1 MKCSLGYCKLR
12 AAPKMCERGEALK
25 RELQNNNQ
33 EGTLA
38 DGDSNANDIQKE
50 DGGRMADSGSLSHE
64 KVIIWGPDSHCD
76 DPELAE
82 FEMLECQE
90 LEAYLVEDG
99 EDFVGLTDRKDVQ
112 VPPLSCSK
120 DTVKQAAFNM
130 NSLHGAAEQES
141 ESTEVSRTE
150 MNSDADVFVS
160 CLSTISTVDNAMDTP
175 GRAQTADSSKEAS
188 VKACQRADDP
198 SHTSRKSTIKQ
209 KDVDMNLN
217 SAVQAGDFV
226 SEVCKNIAV
235 VMCTGVTDECSGNN
249 NQGSDAG
256 STISERETEHKV
268 LATAQK
274 SHDESSTKMN
284 KSTQADEATDANY
297 SRYKT
302 KGTQLSLESKAVKK
316 QGSFDNSLKK
326 QNSFDKSCKKQPS
339 FEGTFKKQH
348 SFDNTLKKQ
357 GSFEN
362 STSTSLE
369 RRKPWGSPSRPAAP
383 TSPKTTSSSPKRC
396 PPGSPA
402 KVQGLRSLSFERSDF
417 TRGLNQTAKLSA
429 KTSLSGIPKPVI
441 PQQKDPEP
449 TKSSP
454 PQKPKSIRP
463 KIITYVRKSPQAKP
477 QGTDGQLE
485 ASTLPLTSYP
495 SPPAHKDL
503 KVGAQPKSALV
514 LCSSNSLFDKYR
526 QEMQKTGLHPPGMV
540 VTGIK
545 PPSSIKPQRLDR
557 KSDSFHEDMPEKCLQ
572 EVRNGLFQI
581 LR

>member
-1 MKCSLGYCKLR
+1 
-12 AAPKMCERGEALK
+12 MCERGEALK

-50 DGGRMADSGSLSHE
+50 DGGRTADSDSLSHE
-64 KVIIWGPDSHCD
+64 KVIIWGPESHCD

-99 EDFVGLTDRKDVQ
+99 EDFVGLGDRKDVQ

-120 DTVKQAAFNM
+120 DTVKQATFNM

-175 GRAQTADSSKEAS
+175 DRASKEADSSKEAS
-188 VKACQRADDP
+188 VKACHRADDP

-217 SAVQAGDFV
+217 SAVKAGDFV
-226 SEVCKNIAV
+226 SEVCKNIGV
-235 VMCTGVTDECSGNN
+235 VMCRGVTDECSGNN

-256 STISERETEHKV
+256 STISERETERKV

-274 SHDESSTKMN
+274 SHGESSNKMN

-302 KGTQLSLESKAVKK
+302 KGTQSSLQSKAVKK
-316 QGSFDNSLKK
+316 QGSFDNPLKK
-326 QNSFDKSCKKQPS
+326 QNSFDKSCNKQPS
-339 FEGTFKKQH
+339 FENTFKKQH

-362 STSTSLE
+362 STSLE

-402 KVQGLRSLSFERSDF
+402 KVQGLRALIFERSDS
-417 TRGLNQTAKLSA
+417 TNQTAKLSA
-429 KTSLSGIPKPVI
+429 KSSLSGIPKPVI

-449 TKSSP
+449 TKSSL
-454 PQKPKSIRP
+454 PQKPRNIRP

-477 QGTDGQLE
+477 QGTEGQLE

-495 SPPAHKDL
+495 TPPTYKDQ
-503 KVGAQPKSALV
+503 KVGAQPKPALV
-514 LCSSNSLFDKYR
+514 LCSSNPLFDKYR
-526 QEMQKTGLHPPGMV
+526 QEMQKAGLHPPGTV

-557 KSDSFHEDMPEKCLQ
+557 KSESFHEDVSEKRLQ
-572 EVRNGLFQI
+572 EVRN
-581 LR
+581 